1 MGGRWRYDTHQQHI
15 SDSPPS
21 VPLPPSYPAATC
33 LHWHHWRCNCKTKKK
48 RRKSPDHINSLF
60 HCLCILSVLFFWAAF
75 FLSPVEPV
83 RIRMRHFV
91 CHSHSTAADSRRC
104 CASHPSCVGGSH
116 CATVPPTRVH
126 HAMYA
131 A

>member
-1 MGGRWRYDTHQQHI
+1 MGGAVEVRHPPTTHLRLPALCTATALL
-15 SDSPPS
+15 SGGNLFALA
-21 VPLPPSYPAATC
+21 PLAMQ
-33 LHWHHWRCNCKTKKK
+33 LQNKKK